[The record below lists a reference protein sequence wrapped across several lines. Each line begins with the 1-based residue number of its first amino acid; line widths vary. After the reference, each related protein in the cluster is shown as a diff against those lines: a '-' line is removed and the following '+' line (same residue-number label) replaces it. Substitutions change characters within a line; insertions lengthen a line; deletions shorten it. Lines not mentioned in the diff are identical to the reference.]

1 MNSFTNTDGLDNLP
15 GIKSLQFIP
24 VQHVTDIP
32 EDINSV
38 VYDEITVKP
47 GKGWFT
53 GEFTPG
59 KLKFG
64 DDSNIVNHGPFHE
77 INVSG
82 FHAFTSA
89 AKLNNFKL
97 MQMHKFIVLVEDYSD
112 NTRIIGT
119 LESPCDFTFKESSG
133 SYGNQQV
140 RGYEIEFKTAN
151 EMPAFYYESESDPP
165 VGTGFTVFYPD
176 GETVYSFFENPS
188 GGTFTIPYSSNMIF
202 KHYLSDDPAIAGG
215 AANKRIFADFI
226 DYDIDHLM
234 IVIQGIGLV
243 GQLTTLSPAKQI
255 LTNWVEGT
263 GEATFKGDGPADDV
277 QITVLGFIEL

>member
-24 VQHVTDIP
+24 VQDVTLIP
-32 EDINSV
+32 EDLNSV
-38 VYDEITVKP
+38 VYDEITVRI
-47 GKGWFT
+47 GKGWFE

-59 KLKFG
+59 KLQFG
-64 DDSNIVNHGPFHE
+64 DESNISNHGAFHE

-82 FHAFTSA
+82 FHAFTSS
-89 AKLNNFKL
+89 AKLNNFRL
-97 MQMHKFIVLVEDYSD
+97 MQQHKFIVLVEDYSD
-112 NTRIIGT
+112 NIRIVGK

-140 RGYEIEFKTAN
+140 RGYEISFKTAN
-151 EMPAFYYESESDPP
+151 ELPALYYENESEPP

-176 GETVYSFFENPS
+176 GETIHTFFENPS

-215 AANKRIFADFI
+215 AANKRIFEEFI
-226 DYDIDHLM
+226 GYDIDHIM
-234 IVIQGIGLV
+234 ITIQGTGLI
-243 GQLTTLSPAKQI
+243 GQLSTLSAAKKL
-255 LTNWVEGT
+255 LTGWNSGT
-263 GEATFKGDGPADDV
+263 GEATFKAPGPAADN
-277 QITVLGFIEL
+277 QITVFGFTEL